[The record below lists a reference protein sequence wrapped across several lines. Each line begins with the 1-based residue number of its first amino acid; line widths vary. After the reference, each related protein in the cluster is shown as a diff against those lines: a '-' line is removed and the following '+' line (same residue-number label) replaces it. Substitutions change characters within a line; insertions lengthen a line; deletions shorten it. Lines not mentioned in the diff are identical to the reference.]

1 MAITIRKMSCP
12 YDCPSTCGL
21 LAEIEN
27 GRIVKVK
34 NDKTH
39 PVSKNGICRK
49 MQHYEQDIY
58 SMDRLMKPMR
68 RVGKKGEGKFE
79 PISWNEAVRE
89 ITDHFK
95 DIIEKWGSE
104 AILPCVYSGVM
115 SDIQR
120 NCGDAFFN
128 RMGALELVKTLCSS
142 AKGAG
147 YDAVVG
153 KTGCLEPTEL
163 NDSDLYLI
171 WSCNMAATRLQT
183 LADLQKPANRHKK
196 KILIDVYPNPTAAYC
211 DQVITIK
218 AGTDG
223 ALALAM
229 MNVLKNE
236 HLVDKSFVGKY
247 TSGYPEFA
255 ETLDAYT
262 TEWAESETG
271 IPAEVIRQ
279 LAREFGEAKAPA
291 IILGSGNSRHG
302 NGGMTVRL
310 ITILSAL
317 TGAWQHPG
325 GGLCGCTPIDTD
337 YVNKSLITRPDFREK
352 AARKININQIGQA
365 LAMEGKE
372 AVRGFYVYGCNP
384 ANTVSDQQLILKGL
398 EREDLFTVVHE
409 RFMTDTARYADI
421 LLPATFSVEQ
431 TDIYRA
437 YGYCTLGTGRK
448 LVDAPGECKSN
459 WDTFCLLA
467 KGMGYS
473 EDYFDKSEDE
483 MLDILLSH
491 PTKAIAE
498 TSDEAKETLRQGG
511 SVVLPFS
518 DHLVFGTET
527 GKMMIVNE
535 KLAEPM
541 PHYTADYSA
550 KCQDWPLHLVAAPS
564 VWSLN
569 STFLDREQLMTF
581 RKGMTLWLN
590 PEDAKVRK
598 IEDGMS
604 VIAFNELGEVQFT
617 ACIDQRVAVGNAVS
631 EGVFASHQT
640 QNGCGFNTLTH
651 GRLSDIGAATTMND
665 NRIDIRPLS
674 IEDSR

>member
-255 ETLDAYT
+255 ETLDGYT
-262 TEWAESETG
+262 PEWAESETG

-352 AARKININQIGQA
+352 AARQININQIGQA

>member
-1 MAITIRKMSCP
+1 MTVTMEKICCP

-21 LAEIEN
+21 LAEVEN
-27 GRIVKVK
+27 GRIIKVK
-34 NDKTH
+34 NDPAH

-58 SMDRLMKPMR
+58 SKDRLMTPMR
-68 RVGKKGEGKFE
+68 RVGKKGEGKFV
-79 PISWNEAVRE
+79 PVSWEEAVQE
-89 ITDHFK
+89 ITDRLK
-95 DIIEKWGSE
+95 AIIEEWGAE

-128 RMGALELVKTLCSS
+128 RMGASELVKTLCSS

-171 WSCNMAATRLQT
+171 WSCNLTATRLQT
-183 LADLQKPANRHKK
+183 LADLQKPANRHKR
-196 KILIDVYPNPTAAYC
+196 KILIDVYPNPTATYC
-211 DQVITIK
+211 DQVISIK

-223 ALALAM
+223 ALALSM
-229 MNVLKNE
+229 MHVLKNE
-236 HLVDKSFVGKY
+236 DMVDQSFIEKY
-247 TSGYPEFA
+247 TSGYPVFA
-255 ETLDAYT
+255 ASLDTYT
-262 TEWAESETG
+262 PEWAQEETG

-279 LAREFGEAKAPA
+279 LAREFGQAKAPA

-337 YVNKSLITRPDFREK
+337 YVNKSIITRPDFRK
-352 AARKININQIGQA
+352 KPARKININQIGQA
-365 LAMEGKE
+365 LALTGKE

-384 ANTVSDQQLILKGL
+384 ANTVSDQQQIIRGL

-409 RFMTDTARYADI
+409 RWMTDTARYADI

-431 TDIYRA
+431 SDIYRA

-448 LVDAPGECKSN
+448 IVEAPGECKSN

-467 KGMGYS
+467 QKMGYE
-473 EDYFDKSEDE
+473 EDYFKYSEEE
-483 MLDILLSH
+483 MLDFVLAH
-491 PTKAIAE
+491 PTKAIDQ
-498 TSDEAKETLRQGG
+498 TSDEKKQVLWQGG
-511 SVVLPFS
+511 TIALPFS
-518 DHLVFGTET
+518 NHLSFGTEE

-535 KLAEPM
+535 KLDEPIPCYM
-541 PHYTADYSA
+541 KDYSGA
-550 KCQDWPLHLVAAPS
+550 CQDWPLHLVAAPS

-569 STFLDREQLMTF
+569 STFLDREQLMTS
-581 RKGMTLWLN
+581 RKEMTLWLN
-590 PEDAKVRK
+590 PKDAGRRQ
-598 IEDGMS
+598 ISDGMAI
-604 VIAFNELGEVQFT
+604 IAWNELGEVQFT
-617 ACIDQRVAVGNAVS
+617 ARLDARVAVGNAVS
-631 EGVFASHQT
+631 EGVYASYQT
-640 QNGCGFNTLTH
+640 QNGCGLNTLTH

-665 NRIDIRPLS
+665 NRIDVRPL
-674 IEDSR
+674 

>member
-1 MAITIRKMSCP
+1 MSCP

-39 PVSKNGICRK
+39 PVSKNGICCK

-262 TEWAESETG
+262 PEWAESETG

-325 GGLCGCTPIDTD
+325 GGLCGCTPIDKD

-473 EDYFDKSEDE
+473 EDYFDRSEDE

-518 DHLVFGTET
+518 DHLAFGTET

-569 STFLDREQLMTF
+569 STFLDREQLMTS

>member
-120 NCGDAFFN
+120 SCGDAFFN

-142 AKGAG
+142 ANGAG
-147 YDAVVG
+147 YDAGVG

-262 TEWAESETG
+262 PEWAESETG

-473 EDYFDKSEDE
+473 EDYFDRSEDE

-518 DHLVFGTET
+518 DHLAFGTET

-569 STFLDREQLMTF
+569 STFLDREQLMKS

>member
-120 NCGDAFFN
+120 SCGDAFFN

-262 TEWAESETG
+262 PEWAESETG

-473 EDYFDKSEDE
+473 EDYFDRSEDE

-518 DHLVFGTET
+518 DHLAFGTET

-569 STFLDREQLMTF
+569 STFLDREQLMTS

>member
-120 NCGDAFFN
+120 SCGDAFFN

-163 NDSDLYLI
+163 NGSDLYLI

-262 TEWAESETG
+262 PEWAESETG

-473 EDYFDKSEDE
+473 EDYFDRSEDE

-518 DHLVFGTET
+518 DHLAFGTET

-569 STFLDREQLMTF
+569 STFLDREQLMTS

>member
-1 MAITIRKMSCP
+1 MSCP

-120 NCGDAFFN
+120 SCGDAFFN

-262 TEWAESETG
+262 PEWAESETG

-473 EDYFDKSEDE
+473 EDYFDRSEDE

-518 DHLVFGTET
+518 DHLAFGTET

-569 STFLDREQLMTF
+569 STFLDKEQLMTS

>member
-104 AILPCVYSGVM
+104 VILPCVYSGVM

-120 NCGDAFFN
+120 SCGDAFFN

-262 TEWAESETG
+262 PEWAESETG

-473 EDYFDKSEDE
+473 EDYFDRSEDE

-518 DHLVFGTET
+518 DHLAFGTET

-569 STFLDREQLMTF
+569 STFLDREQLMTS

>member
-104 AILPCVYSGVM
+104 AILPGVYSGVM

-120 NCGDAFFN
+120 SCGDAFFN

-262 TEWAESETG
+262 PEWAESETG

-337 YVNKSLITRPDFREK
+337 YVNKSLITRPNFREK

-473 EDYFDKSEDE
+473 EDYFDRSEDE

-518 DHLVFGTET
+518 DHLAFGTET

-569 STFLDREQLMTF
+569 STFLDREQLMTS

>member
-120 NCGDAFFN
+120 SCGDAFFN

-262 TEWAESETG
+262 PEWAESETG

-317 TGAWQHPG
+317 TGAWQHSG

-473 EDYFDKSEDE
+473 EDYFDRSEDE

-518 DHLVFGTET
+518 DHLAFGTET

-569 STFLDREQLMTF
+569 STFLDREQLMTS

>member
-1 MAITIRKMSCP
+1 MATTIHKMSCP

-21 LAEIEN
+21 EAEIED
-27 GRIVKVK
+27 GRLIKVK

-58 SMDRLMKPMR
+58 SADRLRTPLR
-68 RVGKKGEGKFE
+68 RVGRKGEAKFK
-79 PISWNEAVRE
+79 PISWDEAVRE
-89 ITDHFK
+89 IADQFK
-95 DIIEKWGSE
+95 AIIEKWGAE

-128 RMGALELVKTLCSS
+128 RMGASELVKTLCSS

-183 LADLQKPANRHKK
+183 LVDLQKPVNRHKK

-223 ALALAM
+223 ALALSM
-229 MNVLKNE
+229 MHVLKNE
-236 HLVDKSFVGKY
+236 HLVDKSFVEKY
-247 TSGYPEFA
+247 TSGYPAFA
-255 ETLDAYT
+255 ETLDVYT
-262 TEWAESETG
+262 PEWAESETG

-279 LAREFGEAKAPA
+279 LAREFGQAKAPA

-337 YVNKSLITRPDFREK
+337 YVNKSLITRPDFRK
-352 AARKININQIGQA
+352 KPARKININQIGQA

-384 ANTVSDQQLILKGL
+384 ANTVSDQQLIIRGL

-421 LLPATFSVEQ
+421 VLPATFSVEQ

-437 YGYCTLGTGRK
+437 YGYCTLSTGRK
-448 LVDAPGECKSN
+448 LVDAPGECRSN

-467 KGMGYS
+467 KGMGY
-473 EDYFDKSEDE
+473 EDDYFDRSEDE
-483 MLDILLSH
+483 LLDILLSH
-491 PTKAIAE
+491 PTRAIAE

-518 DHLVFGTET
+518 DHLGFGTET

-541 PHYTADYSA
+541 PHYTAGYSG
-550 KCQDWPLHLVAAPS
+550 KCQDYSLHLVAAPS

-569 STFLDREQLMTF
+569 STFLDREQLMTS

-617 ACIDQRVAVGNAVS
+617 ACIDQRVAIGNAVS

>member
-120 NCGDAFFN
+120 SCGDAFFN

-262 TEWAESETG
+262 PEWAESETG

-279 LAREFGEAKAPA
+279 LTREFGEAKAPA

-337 YVNKSLITRPDFREK
+337 YVNKSLITRPNFREK

-473 EDYFDKSEDE
+473 EDYFDRSEDE

-518 DHLVFGTET
+518 DHLAFGTET

-569 STFLDREQLMTF
+569 STFLDREQLMTS

>member
-79 PISWNEAVRE
+79 PISWNEAVRK

-120 NCGDAFFN
+120 SCGDAFFN

-262 TEWAESETG
+262 PEWAESETG

-473 EDYFDKSEDE
+473 EDYFDRSEDE

-518 DHLVFGTET
+518 DHLAFGTET

-569 STFLDREQLMTF
+569 STFLDREQLMTS

>member
-104 AILPCVYSGVM
+104 AIFPCVYSGVM

-120 NCGDAFFN
+120 SCGDAFFN

-262 TEWAESETG
+262 PEWAESETG

-337 YVNKSLITRPDFREK
+337 YVNKSLITRPNFREK

-473 EDYFDKSEDE
+473 EDYFDRSEDE

-518 DHLVFGTET
+518 DHLAFGTET

-569 STFLDREQLMTF
+569 STFLDREQLMTS

>member
-120 NCGDAFFN
+120 SCGDAFFN

-262 TEWAESETG
+262 PEWAESETG

-473 EDYFDKSEDE
+473 EDYFDRSEDE

-518 DHLVFGTET
+518 DHLAFGTET

-569 STFLDREQLMTF
+569 STFLDREQLMTS

-617 ACIDQRVAVGNAVS
+617 ACVDQRVAVGNAVS

>member
-262 TEWAESETG
+262 PEWAESETG

-384 ANTVSDQQLILKGL
+384 ASTVSDQQLILKGL

-473 EDYFDKSEDE
+473 EDYFDRSEDE

-518 DHLVFGTET
+518 DHLAFGTET

-569 STFLDREQLMTF
+569 STFLDREQLMTS

-617 ACIDQRVAVGNAVS
+617 ACVDQRVAVGNAVS

>member
-120 NCGDAFFN
+120 SCGDAFFN

-262 TEWAESETG
+262 PEWAESETG

-473 EDYFDKSEDE
+473 EDYFDRSEDE

-498 TSDEAKETLRQGG
+498 TSDESKETLRQGG

-518 DHLVFGTET
+518 DHLAFGTET

-569 STFLDREQLMTF
+569 STFLDREQLMTS

>member
-39 PVSKNGICRK
+39 SVSKNGICRK

-262 TEWAESETG
+262 PEWAESETG

-473 EDYFDKSEDE
+473 DDYFDRSEDE

-518 DHLVFGTET
+518 DHLAFGTET

-569 STFLDREQLMTF
+569 STFLDREQLMTS

>member
-120 NCGDAFFN
+120 SCGDAFFN

-262 TEWAESETG
+262 PEWAESETG

-337 YVNKSLITRPDFREK
+337 YVNKSLITRPDFKEK

-473 EDYFDKSEDE
+473 EDYFDRSEDE

-518 DHLVFGTET
+518 DHLAFGTET

-569 STFLDREQLMTF
+569 STFLDREQLMTS

-617 ACIDQRVAVGNAVS
+617 ACVDQRVAVGNAVS

-640 QNGCGFNTLTH
+640 QNGC
-651 GRLSDIGAATTMND
+651 
-665 NRIDIRPLS
+665 
-674 IEDSR
+674 

>member
-1 MAITIRKMSCP
+1 MSCP

-120 NCGDAFFN
+120 SCGDAFFN

-262 TEWAESETG
+262 PEWAESETG

-337 YVNKSLITRPDFREK
+337 YVNKSLITRPDFKEK

-473 EDYFDKSEDE
+473 EDYFDRSEDE

-498 TSDEAKETLRQGG
+498 TSDEAKETLWQGG

-518 DHLVFGTET
+518 DHLAFGTET

-569 STFLDREQLMTF
+569 STFLDREQLMTS

-617 ACIDQRVAVGNAVS
+617 ACVDQRVAVGNAVS

>member
-1 MAITIRKMSCP
+1 M
-12 YDCPSTCGL
+12 
-21 LAEIEN
+21 AEIQN
-27 GRIVKVK
+27 GRKKKKK

-120 NCGDAFFN
+120 SCGDAFFN

-236 HLVDKSFVGKY
+236 HLVDKSFVEKY

-262 TEWAESETG
+262 PEWAESETG

-473 EDYFDKSEDE
+473 EDYFDRSEDE

-518 DHLVFGTET
+518 DHLAFGTET

-569 STFLDREQLMTF
+569 STFLDREQLMTS

>member
-21 LAEIEN
+21 EAEIEN

-128 RMGALELVKTLCSS
+128 RMGASELVKTLCSS

-183 LADLQKPANRHKK
+183 LVDLQKPVNRHKK

-223 ALALAM
+223 ALALSM

-236 HLVDKSFVGKY
+236 HLVDKSFVEKY
-247 TSGYPEFA
+247 TSGYPAFA

-262 TEWAESETG
+262 PEWAERETG
-271 IPAEVIRQ
+271 IPAEAIRQ
-279 LAREFGEAKAPA
+279 LAREFGQAKAPA

-337 YVNKSLITRPDFREK
+337 YVNKSLITRPDFRK
-352 AARKININQIGQA
+352 KPARKININQIGQA

-384 ANTVSDQQLILKGL
+384 ANTVSDQQLIIRGL
-398 EREDLFTVVHE
+398 ERENLFTVVHE

-421 LLPATFSVEQ
+421 VLPATFSVEQ

-437 YGYCTLGTGRK
+437 YGYCTLSTGRK
-448 LVDAPGECKSN
+448 LVDAPGECRSN

-473 EDYFDKSEDE
+473 EDYFDRSEDE

-518 DHLVFGTET
+518 DHLGFGTET

-541 PHYTADYSA
+541 PHYTAGYSGE
-550 KCQDWPLHLVAAPS
+550 CQDYPLHLVAAPS

-569 STFLDREQLMTF
+569 STFLDREQLMTS

-617 ACIDQRVAVGNAVS
+617 ACIDQRVAIGNAVS

>member
-163 NDSDLYLI
+163 NDSDLYMI

-262 TEWAESETG
+262 PEWAESETG

-448 LVDAPGECKSN
+448 LVDAPGECKSH
-459 WDTFCLLA
+459 WDTF
-467 KGMGYS
+467 
-473 EDYFDKSEDE
+473 YFDRSENE

-518 DHLVFGTET
+518 DHLAFGTET

-569 STFLDREQLMTF
+569 STFLDREQLMTS

>member
-1 MAITIRKMSCP
+1 MATTIHKMSCP

-21 LAEIEN
+21 EAEIED
-27 GRIVKVK
+27 GRLIKVK

-58 SMDRLMKPMR
+58 SADRLRTPLR
-68 RVGKKGEGKFE
+68 RVGRKGEAKFE
-79 PISWNEAVRE
+79 PISWDEAVRE
-89 ITDHFK
+89 ITDQFK
-95 DIIEKWGSE
+95 AIIEKWGAE

-128 RMGALELVKTLCSS
+128 RMGASELVKTLCSS

-163 NDSDLYLI
+163 NDSDMYLI

-183 LADLQKPANRHKK
+183 LADLQKPVNRHKK

-223 ALALAM
+223 ALALSM

-236 HLVDKSFVGKY
+236 HLVDKSFVEKY
-247 TSGYPEFA
+247 TSGYPAFA
-255 ETLDAYT
+255 ETLDVYT
-262 TEWAESETG
+262 PEWAEIETG

-279 LAREFGEAKAPA
+279 LAREFGQAKAPA

-337 YVNKSLITRPDFREK
+337 YVNKSLITRPDFRK
-352 AARKININQIGQA
+352 KPARKININQIGQA

-384 ANTVSDQQLILKGL
+384 ANTVSDQQLIIRGL

-421 LLPATFSVEQ
+421 VLPATFSVEQ

-437 YGYCTLGTGRK
+437 YGYCTLSTGRK
-448 LVDAPGECKSN
+448 LVDAPGECRSN

-467 KGMGYS
+467 KGMGYAD
-473 EDYFDKSEDE
+473 DYFDRSENE

-491 PTKAIAE
+491 PTRAIAE

-511 SVVLPFS
+511 SIALPFS
-518 DHLVFGTET
+518 DHLAFGTET
-527 GKMMIVNE
+527 GKMLIVNE

-541 PHYTADYSA
+541 PHYMAGYSG
-550 KCQDWPLHLVAAPS
+550 KCQDYPLHLVAAPS

-569 STFLDREQLMTF
+569 STFLDREHLMAS
-581 RKGMTLWLN
+581 RKEMTLWLN
-590 PEDAKVRK
+590 PEDAGTRQ
-598 IEDGMS
+598 ITDGMP
-604 VIAFNELGEVQFT
+604 VMAFNELGEVQFT
-617 ACIDQRVAVGNAVS
+617 ARVDDRVAAGNAVS
-631 EGVFASHQT
+631 EGIFADHQT
-640 QNGCGFNTLTH
+640 QNGSGFNTLTH

-665 NRIDIRPLS
+665 NRVDVRPLQ
-674 IEDSR
+674 RV

>member
-1 MAITIRKMSCP
+1 MSCP

-120 NCGDAFFN
+120 SCGDAFFN

-262 TEWAESETG
+262 PEWAESETG

-467 KGMGYS
+467 KGMGSS
-473 EDYFDKSEDE
+473 EHYFDRSEDE
-483 MLDILLSH
+483 MLDILLSN

-518 DHLVFGTET
+518 DHLAFGTET

-569 STFLDREQLMTF
+569 STFLDREQLMTS

>member
-120 NCGDAFFN
+120 SCGDAFFN

-262 TEWAESETG
+262 PEWAESETG

-352 AARKININQIGQA
+352 ASRKININQIGQA

-473 EDYFDKSEDE
+473 EDYFDRSEDE

-518 DHLVFGTET
+518 DHLAFGTET

-569 STFLDREQLMTF
+569 STFLDREQLMTS

>member
-1 MAITIRKMSCP
+1 MSCP

-120 NCGDAFFN
+120 SCGDAFFN

-262 TEWAESETG
+262 PEWAESETG

-337 YVNKSLITRPDFREK
+337 YVNKSLITRPDFKEK

-473 EDYFDKSEDE
+473 EDYFDRSEDE

-518 DHLVFGTET
+518 DHLAFGTET

-569 STFLDREQLMTF
+569 STFLDREQLMTS

-617 ACIDQRVAVGNAVS
+617 ACVDQRVAVGNAVS

>member
-1 MAITIRKMSCP
+1 MSCP

-120 NCGDAFFN
+120 SCGDAFFN

-262 TEWAESETG
+262 PEWAESETG

-473 EDYFDKSEDE
+473 EDYFDRSEDE

-518 DHLVFGTET
+518 DHLAFGTET

-569 STFLDREQLMTF
+569 STFLDREQLMKS

-604 VIAFNELGEVQFT
+604 VIAFNELGEVQCT

>member
-262 TEWAESETG
+262 PEWAESETG

-473 EDYFDKSEDE
+473 EDYFDRSEDE

-518 DHLVFGTET
+518 DHLAFGTET

-569 STFLDREQLMTF
+569 STFLDREQLMTS

>member
-473 EDYFDKSEDE
+473 EDYFDRSEDE

-518 DHLVFGTET
+518 DHLAFGTET

-569 STFLDREQLMTF
+569 STFLDREQLMTS